1 MRVDGSPACLLYLIS
16 VCSAAQGDTRKEESA
31 RDDDDETTTTRFTHR
46 LLKHFLK
53 GFQAKDK
60 NVRYRVV
67 CFVAEIISQLGE
79 LEYALFILHRAP
91 VTSVVSEDMYN
102 SLRGALME
110 RVRDKEPFI
119 RVQAVAAL
127 AKICGSEDIEELG
140 ENEQTATEILEEL
153 LAHDPSACVSPS
165 PLTGPTYIPLCSS
178 YFVQ

>member
-1 MRVDGSPACLLYLIS
+1 MLTSVLFYLIS
-16 VCSAAQGDTRKEESA
+16 ICLAAQGDAKKEEPA
-31 RDDDDETTTTRFTHR
+31 NDDDEITATRFTHR

-67 CFVAEIISQLGE
+67 CFVAEVISQLGE
-79 LEYALFILHRAP
+79 LEYVLFVLRRVP

-102 SLRGALME
+102 SLRLALME

-127 AKICGSEDIEELG
+127 AKICGSDEDLEQLG
-140 ENEQTATEILEEL
+140 DDEQTATEILEEL

-165 PLTGPTYIPLCSS
+165 SSPIPPLSPVIHLDA
-178 YFVQ
+178 FFQ